1 METEHNVLW
10 GSYYKRVYRAAC
22 TDWWT
27 AHRKESRLPTHL
39 PPPPAPMRPLCS
51 VLNVWVTRML
61 PSNVHV
67 QGRAC
72 VHNVT
77 VCMCVCVCVSACKR
91 KSGCVWVW
99 RGSVDR
105 NSWKQT
111 CLARNSGM
119 AHNNKFLKMSC
130 DWSRPMAEEGFFGRE
145 SRPFFF
151 LFFFWGS
158 RAVNG
163 CREAVVTEPPT
174 VSSLCSVC

>member
-1 METEHNVLW
+1 MCSEDPITSVFIALPALIGGQLTGRNP
-10 GSYYKRVYRAAC
+10 AC
-22 TDWWT
+22 P
-27 AHRKESRLPTHL
+27 PTS
-39 PPPPAPMRPLCS
+39 PPAPTRPLCS

-72 VHNVT
+72 VHSVT

-151 LFFFWGS
+151 EEVGLLT
-158 RAVNG
+158 AVG
-163 CREAVVTEPPT
+163 RQ
-174 VSSLCSVC
+174 SLLNHRLSHHSVLSVKCHS